1 MSAAAAES
9 AKSSA
14 PPFRAAHFRWVIC
27 ALVFFA
33 ITNNYLD
40 RQVFGVMGPELM
52 KIFGWTPV
60 QFTDIV
66 FWFQVAY
73 AIGFLLAGRIFD
85 LIGTR
90 LGFAIAVALWSVAA
104 MLHAGMG
111 SLLGFKLV
119 RFLLGLAEPANLPG
133 GMKAIAEWFPRRERA
148 LATGFYKAGSNVGA
162 MLVPLIVPWLFF
174 TFGWRAT
181 FLITGF
187 TGFVWLVFWLR
198 YYQTPPE
205 SRHVSTAERAYI
217 LSDPVEE
224 GGKVKWSAVLRERA
238 TWAYLAFKFLT
249 DSIWFWYGA
258 LFPLFLSQNFKLSLK
273 EFGLPLIA
281 IYVIADFGSIG
292 GGWLSTHWINQ
303 GWSITRA
310 RKVAMLIC
318 CLCTVPV
325 IFVTRTTNLWLV
337 IGLVGLAHAA
347 HQGLTSNLFTA
358 ASDLFPKQ
366 AVGTIAGLGGVA
378 GQIGTSIMTLLTGY
392 LLATTGSFTALFFI
406 AGSSYIVAWTIF
418 HFAVPSLEPL
428 KLERER
434 SPTPY

>member
-1 MSAAAAES
+1 MNAPVLAAEP
-9 AKSSA
+9 APAGA
-14 PPFRAAHFRWVIC
+14 PPFRSAHFRWVVC

-33 ITNNYLD
+33 VANNYLD

-52 KIFGWTPV
+52 KIFGWTAV

-73 AIGFLLAGRIFD
+73 GIGFLLTGRIFD

-90 LGFAIAVALWSVAA
+90 IGFAIAVAVWSVAA
-104 MLHAGMG
+104 ILHAGMA
-111 SLLGFKLV
+111 SLLSFKIV
-119 RFLLGLAEPANLPG
+119 RFWLGLAEPANLPG
-133 GMKAIAEWFPRRERA
+133 SMKAIAEWFPRRERA

-162 MLVPLIVPWLFF
+162 MVVPLVVPWLFF
-174 TFGWRAT
+174 SFGWRAT
-181 FLITGF
+181 FLITGS
-187 TGFVWLVFWLR
+187 TGFIWLIFWLR
-198 YYQTPPE
+198 YYRTPQESSDVTPE
-205 SRHVSTAERAYI
+205 ERAYI
-217 LSDPVEE
+217 LSDPIAAP
-224 GGKVKWSAVLRERA
+224 GRVKWSTVLRQRE

-273 EFGLPLIA
+273 EFGLPLIV
-281 IYVIADFGSIG
+281 IYLIADFGSVG
-292 GGWLSTHWINQ
+292 GGWLSTHWIRR

-325 IFVTRTTNLWLV
+325 IFVTQTHRLWLV
-337 IGLVGLAHAA
+337 ISLVGLAHAA
-347 HQGLTSNLFTA
+347 HQGLTSNLFTTV
-358 ASDLFPKQ
+358 SDLFPKQ
-366 AVGTIAGLGGVA
+366 AIGTVAGLGGAA
-378 GQIGTSIMTLLTGY
+378 GQIGTAIMTLLTGY

-406 AGSSYIVAWTIF
+406 AGSSYLVAWTIF

-428 KLERER
+428 QLE
-434 SPTPY
+434 PAATT